1 MSKLIV
7 ISNRVAIPGKR
18 NASPGGLAVG
28 LEGALK
34 DKGGVWFGW
43 SGEVSDEA
51 DKRLRSERVNN
62 IDYITVDLTAQE
74 YDEYYSGFSNGL
86 LWPLFHYVLGFTK
99 FSRKQYIGYRQ
110 VNQTFAQTLK
120 EFIGPDDIIWVHDYH
135 LIPIAHELK
144 ALGINNRIGFFLHV
158 PFPNYGMLR
167 SLPIAKELIE
177 CICDFD
183 VVGFQTED
191 DLTNFK
197 DAACRS
203 IGAESLQNSYIK
215 SNKHL
220 IFSHSYPIGVDLEAI
235 QKHVNCIEKPS
246 LFAPAFAGQCDQMM
260 IVGADRIDYSKGLI
274 EKMDAYEHFLSK
286 YPEYHHHVSMVQIA
300 TLSRA
305 DDPDYIQL
313 RENLERK
320 ISHIN
325 GCHGAMDWL
334 PVHYLN
340 RNLEHNEL
348 MKLFRSS
355 KVCLV
360 TSLRDGMNLVAKEY
374 IAAQNPEDPGVLIL
388 SELAGASAQLVDAL
402 IINPY
407 DIDSIAEAIA
417 VAVKMP
423 LPERQRRHQNM
434 LEVIKKSTIQRWRAN
449 FIDSLVDVP
458 RLVDKKEYFSRVI

>member
-1 MSKLIV
+1 MSKLVV
-7 ISNRVAIPGKR
+7 ISNRVAVPGVI
-18 NASPGGLAVG
+18 NESPGGLAVG

-43 SGEVSDEA
+43 SGEVCEA
-51 DKRLRSERVNN
+51 TAHEAHCQRVNN
-62 IDYITVDLTAQE
+62 IDYITIDLNRQQHE
-74 YDEYYSGFSNGL
+74 DYYAGFSNGL

-99 FSRKQYIGYRQ
+99 FSRSQYLGYRS
-110 VNQTFAQTLK
+110 VNKIFAEK
-120 EFIGPDDIIWVHDYH
+120 VRDYIAPDDIIWVHDYH
-135 LIPIAHELK
+135 LIPIAYELK
-144 ALGINNRIGFFLHV
+144 ALGVNNRIGFFLHV

-177 CICDFD
+177 SLCHFD
-183 VVGFQTED
+183 VVGFQTDD
-191 DLTNFK
+191 DLANFK
-197 DAACRS
+197 DAAKRS
-203 IGAESLQNSYIK
+203 LGAEVNAKGHIK
-215 SNKHL
+215 HKHQL
-220 IFSHSYPIGVDLEAI
+220 IFSHSYPIGVDLESI
-235 QKHVNCIEKPS
+235 QKYVECIKQPA
-246 LFAPAFAGQCDQMM
+246 LFTPAFSEQCDQLM
-260 IVGADRIDYSKGLI
+260 IVGADRIDYSKGLL
-274 EKMDAYEHFLSK
+274 EKMDAYERFLSK
-286 YPEYHHHVSMVQIA
+286 YPEYHHVVSMVQIA

-305 DDPDYIQL
+305 DDPDYINL

-325 GCHGAMDWL
+325 GRHGEVDWL

-340 RNLEHNEL
+340 RNLGHDQL

-407 DIDSIAEAIA
+407 DIDSIADAIA
-417 VAVKMP
+417 LAAQMP
-423 LPERQRRHQNM
+423 LAERKQRHQNM
-434 LEVIKKSTIQRWRAN
+434 LNVIRQSTIQRWRAN
-449 FIDSLVDVP
+449 FIDALSDVP
-458 RLVDKKEYFSRVI
+458 RLVNQEMSLSRVI